1 MPPSPRDASSSR
13 GKQSV
18 MDPRH
23 EGDTGAQPGRTH
35 PCEWQSPRYVLRW
48 REGDLQ
54 MDTAYYYATRG

>member
-1 MPPSPRDASSSR
+1 
-13 GKQSV
+13 